1 MRDGKK
7 RARSLGEVSDHKAT
21 QTLSK
26 REMKRRL
33 LVDPR
38 LLGSLREI
46 QQDYQGILKPNM
58 VIAGIPYFPEMPYL
72 STLSCSVTGWTE
84 QWEAWPRPNRAMKFR
99 SQQLGHHFLPFLIMG
114 TPQAAF
120 LRLPKRV
127 YAKLCSKCHI
137 WSFKK
142 GHSL

>member
-1 MRDGKK
+1 MRDDKK
-7 RARSLGEVSDHKAT
+7 RARSLGEVSDHEAT

-26 REMKRRL
+26 QEMKRRL

-38 LLGSLREI
+38 LLCSLREI

-58 VIAGIPYFPEMPYL
+58 VITGIPYLPEMPYL
-72 STLSCSVTGWTE
+72 STPVTEWKK
-84 QWEAWPRPNRAMKFR
+84 QWEAWPRPNTAMKFR

-120 LRLPKRV
+120 SWLPNRV

-137 WSFKK
+137 W
-142 GHSL
+142 